1 MQEAATSRPISPPG
15 LSRLKTSWRQV
26 WRILLSLLVATFGC
40 LIMMMVAVVTVFSA
54 RRVYSEIIGSRLGRL
69 VLRIWGIRL
78 ALHGDIPRVNRQV
91 VYISNHTSTL
101 DLFVLI
107 GLCLPNTRF
116 FLSGFLRKFIPIG
129 IMGYLMGIF
138 YTCPQSQPEKRRK
151 IFKDASRVLKQTG
164 ESVYLSPEGERV
176 TTGEIGHFNKGSFH
190 LAMDLQA
197 PIIPIYIQI
206 PKEMNF
212 GKEWNATPGVIN
224 VSFEQ
229 PLFTESWKLAE
240 LEVHRDSVRDIYVEL
255 HRKYKEGM

>member
-1 MQEAATSRPISPPG
+1 M
-15 LSRLKTSWRQV
+15 L
-26 WRILLSLLVATFGC
+26 
-40 LIMMMVAVVTVFSA
+40 MVAVVTVFSA
-54 RRVYSEIIGSRLGRL
+54 RRVYAEIIGSRLGRL

-78 ALHGDIPRVNRQV
+78 VLNGEIPRVNRQV

-107 GLCLPNTRF
+107 GLGLPNTRF
-116 FLSGFLRKFIPIG
+116 FLSGFLRKIIPIG
-129 IMGYLMGIF
+129 IMGYLMGNF

-151 IFKDASRVLKQTG
+151 IFKDASRVLEKTG

-190 LAMDLQA
+190 LAMELKA
-197 PIIPIYIQI
+197 PIVPIYIQI

-224 VSFEQ
+224 VFFEQ
-229 PLFTESWKLAE
+229 PLFPGSWELSE
-240 LEVHRDSVRDIYVEL
+240 LEDYRDSVRKIYVDL
-255 HRKYKEGM
+255 HKEYKEDL